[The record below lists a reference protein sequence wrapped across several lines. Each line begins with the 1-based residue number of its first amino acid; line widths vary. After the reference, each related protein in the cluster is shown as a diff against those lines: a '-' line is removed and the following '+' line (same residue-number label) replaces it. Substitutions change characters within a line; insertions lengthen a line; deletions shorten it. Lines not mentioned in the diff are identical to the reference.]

1 MWDTAG
7 QERFRTITQTYY
19 KGAMGIIL
27 VYDCCDENSFNNI
40 RNWIKQIETH
50 AASDV
55 VKVLVGNKADMDDE
69 RVVTTE
75 QGQQLAEEC
84 GLPFFETSA
93 KTGLNISELFYD
105 IGSRIVATR
114 PKPVSSTRSA
124 EAAGDGKRLSNMK
137 QKKSSD
143 GGCCN

>member
-1 MWDTAG
+1 
-7 QERFRTITQTYY
+7 
-19 KGAMGIIL
+19 MGIIL

-75 QGQQLAEEC
+75 
-84 GLPFFETSA
+84 
-93 KTGLNISELFYD
+93 
-105 IGSRIVATR
+105 
-114 PKPVSSTRSA
+114 
-124 EAAGDGKRLSNMK
+124 
-137 QKKSSD
+137 
-143 GGCCN
+143 